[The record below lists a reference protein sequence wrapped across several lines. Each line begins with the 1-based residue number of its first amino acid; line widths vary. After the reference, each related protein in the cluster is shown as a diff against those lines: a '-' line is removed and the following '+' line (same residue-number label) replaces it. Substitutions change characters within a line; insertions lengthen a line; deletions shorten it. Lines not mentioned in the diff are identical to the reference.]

1 VLETAQL
8 DKQLIGQM
16 TFSEQLTA
24 FVNSVGL
31 WCHHFL
37 LVLL

>member
-1 VLETAQL
+1 LEAAQL

-31 WCHHFL
+31 
-37 LVLL
+37 